1 MIILENRQK
10 RGRDGTN
17 QKVGDIGYK
26 IRLLHNQL
34 HKNMEAKREENEDN
48 LTGMQRWTLGFL
60 KDHADREVY
69 QRDIEEAFSVSR
81 ATASNMLAV
90 MERKGLIERA
100 QVSHDAALKTCW
112 CSQIRPLRFWMARS
126 AIYGRWEARLT
137 AGLSEE
143 DVEHLEALLGSDATK
158 SGCDNSR
165 RHKML
170 L

>member
-1 MIILENRQK
+1 MERIK
-10 RGRDGTN
+10 RSET
-17 QKVGDIGYK
+17 IGYK

-100 QVSHDAALKTCW
+100 QVSHDARLKRLGVTDK
-112 CSQIRPLRFWMARS
+112 AG
-126 AIYGRWEARLT
+126 GRRA
-137 AGLSEE
+137 AGLCTGDGSAP
-143 DVEHLEALLGSDATK
+143 DGGAFGGGCGAPEALLGSDATK
-158 SGCDNSR
+158 SGCENSR

>member
-1 MIILENRQK
+1 MERIK
-10 RGRDGTN
+10 RSET
-17 QKVGDIGYK
+17 IGYK

-90 MERKGLIERA
+90 MERKGLIERV
-100 QVSHDAALKTCW
+100 QVTHDARLKRLMLTDKAAALLDGAERD
-112 CSQIRPLRFWMARS
+112 IREM
-126 AIYGRWEARLT
+126 EARLT
-137 AGLSEE
+137 AGLSAE
-143 DVEHLEALLGSDATK
+143 DVEHLKRCLDQMLQNLDVTITEDTRCCCNQSDK
-158 SGCDNSR
+158 
-165 RHKML
+165 K
-170 L
+170 

>member
-1 MIILENRQK
+1 MERIK
-10 RGRDGTN
+10 RSET
-17 QKVGDIGYK
+17 IGYK

-90 MERKGLIERA
+90 MERKGLIERV
-100 QVSHDAALKTCW
+100 QVSHDARLKRLVLTDKAAALLDGAERD
-112 CSQIRPLRFWMARS
+112 IRGDGS
-126 AIYGRWEARLT
+126 ASDGGAFGGGCG
-137 AGLSEE
+137 AP
-143 DVEHLEALLGSDATK
+143 EALPGSDATK
-158 SGCDNSR
+158 SGCDNNG

>member
-1 MIILENRQK
+1 MERIK
-10 RGRDGTN
+10 RSET
-17 QKVGDIGYK
+17 IGYK

-81 ATASNMLAV
+81 ATASTLLAV
-90 MERKGLIERA
+90 MERQGLLERA
-100 QVSHDAALKTCW
+100 QVSHDARFKRLVLTYTAAALLDGAERD
-112 CSQIRPLRFWMARS
+112 IREM
-126 AIYGRWEARLT
+126 EARLT

-143 DVEHLEALLGSDATK
+143 DVEHLKRCLDQ
-158 SGCDNSR
+158 
-165 RHKML
+165 ML
-170 L
+170 QNLDVTIAEDTRCCCKPKQ

>member
-1 MIILENRQK
+1 MERIK
-10 RGRDGTN
+10 RSET
-17 QKVGDIGYK
+17 IGYK

-100 QVSHDAALKTCW
+100 QVSHDARLKRLVLTDKAAALLDGAERY
-112 CSQIRPLRFWMARS
+112 IREM
-126 AIYGRWEARLT
+126 EAPDGG
-137 AGLSEE
+137 AFGGGCGAP
-143 DVEHLEALLGSDATK
+143 EALPGSDATK

>member
-1 MIILENRQK
+1 MERIK
-10 RGRDGTN
+10 RSET
-17 QKVGDIGYK
+17 IGYK

-69 QRDIEEAFSVSR
+69 QRDIEAFSVSR

-100 QVSHDAALKTCW
+100 QVSHDARLKRLVLTDKAAALLDGAERD
-112 CSQIRPLRFWMARS
+112 IREM
-126 AIYGRWEARLT
+126 EARLT

-143 DVEHLEALLGSDATK
+143 DVEHLKRCLDQ
-158 SGCDNSR
+158 
-165 RHKML
+165 ML
-170 L
+170 QNLDVTIAEDTRCCCKPKQ

>member
-1 MIILENRQK
+1 MERIK
-10 RGRDGTN
+10 RSET
-17 QKVGDIGYK
+17 IGYK

-100 QVSHDAALKTCW
+100 QVSHDARLKRLVLTW
-112 CSQIRPLRFWMARS
+112 RGARYTGDGS
-126 AIYGRWEARLT
+126 APDGGAFGGGCG
-137 AGLSEE
+137 AP
-143 DVEHLEALLGSDATK
+143 EALPGSDATK

>member
-10 RGRDGTN
+10 RGRDGTGI
-17 QKVGDIGYK
+17 KRSETIGYK

-100 QVSHDAALKTCW
+100 QVSHDARLK
-112 CSQIRPLRFWMARS
+112 
-126 AIYGRWEARLT
+126 RLVLT
-137 AGLSEE
+137 DKAA
-143 DVEHLEALLGSDATK
+143 ALLDGCGARYTGDGSA
-158 SGCDNSR
+158 R
-165 RHKML
+165 RRGFRRRMWST
-170 L
+170 

>member
-1 MIILENRQK
+1 MERIK
-10 RGRDGTN
+10 RSET
-17 QKVGDIGYK
+17 IGYK

-100 QVSHDAALKTCW
+100 QVSHDARLKRLVLTDKAAALLDGAERD
-112 CSQIRPLRFWMARS
+112 IREM
-126 AIYGRWEARLT
+126 EARLT
-137 AGLSEE
+137 AGAFGGGCGAP
-143 DVEHLEALLGSDATK
+143 EALLGSDATK

>member
-1 MIILENRQK
+1 MERIK
-10 RGRDGTN
+10 RSET
-17 QKVGDIGYK
+17 IGYK

-100 QVSHDAALKTCW
+100 AVSHDARLKRLMLTDRAAALLDGAERD
-112 CSQIRPLRFWMARS
+112 IREM
-126 AIYGRWEARLT
+126 EARLT
-137 AGLSEE
+137 AGLSAE
-143 DVEHLEALLGSDATK
+143 DVEHLKRCLDQ
-158 SGCDNSR
+158 
-165 RHKML
+165 ML
-170 L
+170 QNLDVTIAEDTRCCCKPKQ